1 MPSEIN
7 FFGVTNFRNQDR
19 KFGIK
24 TDDRRRH
31 MYVLGKTGMGK
42 SKLLETMV
50 IQDIQAGRG
59 VAFLD
64 PHGESAELVLN
75 YVPSNRVN
83 DVIYFNPA
91 DLEYPIAFNIIENV
105 NPDYKH
111 LVASG
116 LMSVFKKIFAG
127 LWSARMEYILN
138 NAILALLDSPGNSLL
153 GVNRMLTDAAF
164 RKKIVGR
171 VKDPVV
177 RSFWVNEFASFS
189 TQFRVEAI
197 SAIQNKVGQ
206 FLSSSIIRNIV
217 GQTKSTID
225 LREVMDQQKI
235 LIMDLS
241 KGKVGEDNSALLGA
255 MMVTRLQLAAMS
267 RVDIPES
274 ERKDFYLYV
283 DEFQNFATESFATIL
298 SEARKYHLNLTVGHQ
313 YIAQLTEPVRDAI
326 LGNVGTMVIFRV
338 GAPDAKELI
347 KEFEPYL
354 IEENLLSLNKR
365 EIFLKL
371 MIDGVASKPFSART
385 VDMPKLPDDANEVK
399 EKVIRVSRERY
410 GKQRAVVED
419 KIERWLEA
427 NEELDEDERKTSLPE
442 RTNRLQAPQ
451 ERRMPSQS
459 PSSNNISRASA
470 APAQSHE
477 DREGHMLLCDACG
490 TQVKVTFDP
499 DPTKHI
505 FCRDCLKKYRNG
517 ELPQNL
523 PSRNQAFFQ
532 RLLRPDST
540 KRINFLN
547 PPSDISVQSIV
558 DKDSDSEGYVKLSDL
573 AKLKDKLQG

>member
-1 MPSEIN
+1 MSEIN

-59 VAFLD
+59 VALLD
-64 PHGESAELVLN
+64 PHGESAEVVLN
-75 YVPSNRVN
+75 YIPASRIN

-177 RSFWVNEFASFS
+177 KSFWVNEFAAFS

-241 KGKVGEDNSALLGA
+241 KGRVGEDNSALLGA

-267 RVDIPES
+267 RVDVPES
-274 ERKDFYLYV
+274 NRKDFYLYV

-298 SEARKYHLNLTVGHQ
+298 SEARKYHLNLIVGHQ

-326 LGNVGTMVIFRV
+326 MGNVGTMVIFRV
-338 GAPDAKELI
+338 GAPDAKVLI
-347 KEFEPYL
+347 KEFEPY
-354 IEENLLSLNKR
+354 ITEENLLSLNKR

-385 VDMPKLPDDANEVK
+385 VEMPPLPENASDAK
-399 EKVIRVSRERY
+399 DKVIRVSRERY

-419 KIERWLEA
+419 KIKRWLDA
-427 NEELDEDERKTSLPE
+427 IDDPEDAEQPVVHAKAEGLRPKASVQRDDRE
-442 RTNRLQAPQ
+442 SASQRVSV
-451 ERRMPSQS
+451 PSQ
-459 PSSNNISRASA
+459 PSVVR
-470 APAQSHE
+470 H
-477 DREGHMLLCDACG
+477 LLVCDSCG
-490 TQVKVTFDP
+490 TQVQVGFDP
-499 DPTKHI
+499 DPLKNV
-505 FCRDCLKKYRNG
+505 FCRECLKKFRNG
-517 ELPQNL
+517 ELPDRL
-523 PSRNQAFFQ
+523 PSKNRAFF
-532 RLLRPDST
+532 DSLT
-540 KRINFLN
+540 SAELSKKINFLN
-547 PPSDISVQSIV
+547 PPADISIQSI
-558 DKDSDSEGYVKLSDL
+558 KDTDGDSEGYVKLSDL
-573 AKLKDKLQG
+573 AKLKDKLKG